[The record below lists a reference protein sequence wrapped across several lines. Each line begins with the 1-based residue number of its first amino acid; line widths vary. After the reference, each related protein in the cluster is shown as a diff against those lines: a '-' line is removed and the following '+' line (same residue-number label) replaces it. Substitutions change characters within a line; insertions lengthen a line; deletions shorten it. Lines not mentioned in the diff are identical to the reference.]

1 MLELVDNR
9 DLKSRA
15 PCGRPGSSP
24 GEATIFLDFLKI
36 NFKPNSSRLT
46 YEIGIKLI
54 NGGLM
59 AKKSIFII
67 LVTISLAF
75 AGCTGKGTN
84 NISGMEMGDGLK

>member
-1 MLELVDNR
+1 P
-9 DLKSRA
+9 K
-15 PCGRPGSSP
+15 
-24 GEATIFLDFLKI
+24 
-36 NFKPNSSRLT
+36 SSRTT
-46 YEIGIKLI
+46 YEIGIGYI

>member
-1 MLELVDNR
+1 M
-9 DLKSRA
+9 
-15 PCGRPGSSP
+15 
-24 GEATIFLDFLKI
+24 
-36 NFKPNSSRLT
+36 T
-46 YEIGIKLI
+46 YEIGIELI

-75 AGCTGKGTN
+75 AGCTGKETK

>member
-24 GEATIFLDFLKI
+24 GEATISLDFLQIK
-36 NFKPNSSRLT
+36 FKPKSTRT
-46 YEIGIKLI
+46 THEIGIELI